1 MQMRAGLKS
10 AGQRACLMAAG
21 SLVIATGAALALF
34 AEQPVQAAESLKSY
48 SMSEDAFENAFE
60 HYEMSKQETAPSPAA
75 VLAAE
80 SRFASAPVEE
90 AAEVMA
96 TGMASYYGAELA
108 GRRTASG
115 ERFDPADLT
124 AAHRTLPFGTML
136 RVTNPGN
143 GQSVVVRINDRGPF
157 HGNRLIDLSR
167 EAAERIGLV
176 RTGSGR
182 VELALHSS

>member
-1 MQMRAGLKS
+1 MQMRTALKS
-10 AGQRACLMAAG
+10 AGQRASLMAAG
-21 SLVIATGAALALF
+21 SLIVVAGTALALF
-34 AEQPVQAAESLKSY
+34 AEQPVQAAESLNAY
-48 SMSEDAFENAFE
+48 SGSADAFESAFE
-60 HYEMSKQETAPSPAA
+60 HYEMNKQDAAPSPAS
-75 VLAAE
+75 VQAAE

-96 TGMASYYGAELA
+96 AGMASFYGSELA

-124 AAHRTLPFGTML
+124 AAHRTLPFGTKI
-136 RVTNPGN
+136 RVTNPRN

-167 EAAERIGLV
+167 EAAERIGIV
-176 RTGSGR
+176 RSGSGR
-182 VELALHSS
+182 VELALHNS

>member
-1 MQMRAGLKS
+1 
-10 AGQRACLMAAG
+10 MAAG
-21 SLVIATGAALALF
+21 SLVIVAGTALALF
-34 AEQPVQAAESLKSY
+34 AEQPVQAAESLNVY
-48 SMSEDAFENAFE
+48 SSADEAFENAFE
-60 HYEMSKQETAPSPAA
+60 HYEMQKHEVAPSPAA

-80 SRFASAPVEE
+80 TRFASAPVEE
-90 AAEVMA
+90 EA
-96 TGMASYYGAELA
+96 TVIAVGMASFYGSELA

-115 ERFDPADLT
+115 ERFNPADLT
-124 AAHRTLPFGTML
+124 AAHRTLPFGTRI

-176 RTGSGR
+176 RAGSGR
-182 VELALHSS
+182 VELALQSS